1 MTEVV
6 TVRSCS
12 RCPDRA
18 LCDVLD
24 NADIQFWPAG
34 TRLQEICRRLGRDVG
49 PDEVA
54 RVEQCLLE
62 GRWVP
67 FDFVRI

>member
-1 MTEVV
+1 MEVAR
-6 TVRSCS
+6 VRSCG

-24 NADIQFWPAG
+24 DADIQFWPAG
-34 TRLQEICRRLGRDVG
+34 TRLQEISRRLGRDVG
-49 PDEVA
+49 PEEVA

-62 GRWVP
+62 ARWVP